1 MSDRPPS
8 SVNNLLHGCIAS
20 WNEDDLEPG
29 TVRIY
34 TAKARARMR
43 EQNRYPPIINRA
55 YVEISVPPP
64 SSRAR
69 AAAVKAKDRLAR
81 MSPEVQDS
89 DGTDGDYRAAGYVSA
104 DRRAAGERLHKRGV
118 EMAIEHANRGSE
130 GMCHNS
136 SAVRASSLIPST
148 MCNILLPARTWATI
162 IQPPMPEPGQT
173 SLHSVDEVRSP
184 CPNLGSPFTH
194 PPSTHAPRPFC
205 IYILTNHQ

>member
-1 MSDRPPS
+1 MVLAPSPMSDRPPS

-43 EQNRYPPIINRA
+43 EQNAYPPIINRA

-69 AAAVKAKDRLAR
+69 AAAVKAKDRLGALYRPLLWCSAHVMPLAR

-89 DGTDGDYRAAGYVSA
+89 DGTDADYRAAGYVC
-104 DRRAAGERLHKRGV
+104 E
-118 EMAIEHANRGSE
+118 
-130 GMCHNS
+130 
-136 SAVRASSLIPST
+136 
-148 MCNILLPARTWATI
+148 
-162 IQPPMPEPGQT
+162 
-173 SLHSVDEVRSP
+173 
-184 CPNLGSPFTH
+184 
-194 PPSTHAPRPFC
+194 
-205 IYILTNHQ
+205 